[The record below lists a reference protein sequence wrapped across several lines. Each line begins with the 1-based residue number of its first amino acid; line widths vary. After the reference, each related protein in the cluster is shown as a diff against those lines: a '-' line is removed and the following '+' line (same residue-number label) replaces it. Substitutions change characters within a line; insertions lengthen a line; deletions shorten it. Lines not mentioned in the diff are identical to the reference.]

1 MKKKIL
7 IPVFAS
13 VMALSVSSI
22 VNADEVNDSS
32 QNKDDKTNNEL
43 NLG

>member
-13 VMALSVSSI
+13 VMALSMNGI
-22 VNADEVNDSS
+22 AHADDA
-32 QNKDDKTNNEL
+32 KTEKATDE
-43 NLG
+43 NLKVFKLK

>member
-22 VNADEVNDSS
+22 VNADEVNDYLKIRMIK
-32 QNKDDKTNNEL
+32 QIL
-43 NLG
+43 N